1 MSGSSGKNGG
11 GLARGLFRKVLGG
24 DRSIDTGAADKQ
36 SAFSSSNDD
45 GFRAIPAQN
54 AADQGIMQLNKEGF
68 VIYNLPED
76 NEIFVSRPGDKAFFE
91 EDEPILIKV
100 STEDF
105 GVPEAVEKSSE
116 QIVQAEAQGANM
128 RAEDLFAHALP
139 RQSFGDIDFNEVIV
153 KQHPIEEA
161 HFKVADVPEQP
172 QLMELENKEEFV
184 DTGMTQVLVPEEQ
197 KAMTCDG
204 AVAEPVSMHTINF
217 TDDSGIVEETDYSTD
232 GNIKMNPQGLHTEGS
247 KDINVAEAED
257 HVKYST
263 SFSGEIFK
271 DLALTSEAQDRPMQV
286 SSEMP
291 AETHVDSMEIPAVES
306 RSKIVEI
313 YDVRDIVADILKLT
327 VPELNEDLMTICDL
341 PADIE
346 RNIPEDGM
354 ESCDAKFNL
363 RVCIKAT
370 PVNAVAMDF
379 GRKKIQTIGSSLNF
393 TF

>member
-1 MSGSSGKNGG
+1 MSGSSSKNGG

-36 SAFSSSNDD
+36 SASSSSNDD
-45 GFRAIPAQN
+45 AFRAIPAQN

-68 VIYNLPED
+68 VVYNLPED

-105 GVPEAVEKSSE
+105 GVPETVEKPSE
-116 QIVQAEAQGANM
+116 PIVQAEAQGANM
-128 RAEDLFAHALP
+128 RAEDLFVHALP

-153 KQHPIEEA
+153 KQHPMEEEA

-172 QLMELENKEEFV
+172 QLMELDNKEEFV
-184 DTGMTQVLVPEEQ
+184 DTGMTQVSVPEEQ

-217 TDDSGIVEETDYSTD
+217 TDDAGIVEETEDSTD
-232 GNIKMNPQGLHTEGS
+232 GNIRMNPQGLHIEGS
-247 KDINVAEAED
+247 KDINVAETED
-257 HVKYST
+257 HAYST

-271 DLALTSEAQDRPMQV
+271 DLALTSEAQDRPVQV

-291 AETHVDSMEIPAVES
+291 AEAHVDSMEIPAVES
-306 RSKIVEI
+306 RSKIVEV

-354 ESCDAKFNL
+354 ESFDAKFNL
-363 RVCIKAT
+363 RVCMKAT

-379 GRKKIQTIGSSLNF
+379 GRKKIKTIGSSLNF